1 MSGSWISWWK
11 KAKPEDNACGP
22 RNSKAHIA
30 AVEAEQF
37 RMQVGTHTDECDA
50 RAKIIALENKIF
62 EMQKRQERLTR
73 TNYWEIDSNISD
85 AKELLRENTSLK
97 LRLREFEDKLYQN
110 QVQLALK
117 DTTIRKNERML
128 RENADKITELERKL
142 AKEFMLFQY
151 FKRECHRLR
160 KELAKPKME
169 IPSCSN
175 FPEL

>member
-1 MSGSWISWWK
+1 
-11 KAKPEDNACGP
+11 
-22 RNSKAHIA
+22 
-30 AVEAEQF
+30 
-37 RMQVGTHTDECDA
+37 
-50 RAKIIALENKIF
+50 
-62 EMQKRQERLTR
+62 MQKRQERLTR